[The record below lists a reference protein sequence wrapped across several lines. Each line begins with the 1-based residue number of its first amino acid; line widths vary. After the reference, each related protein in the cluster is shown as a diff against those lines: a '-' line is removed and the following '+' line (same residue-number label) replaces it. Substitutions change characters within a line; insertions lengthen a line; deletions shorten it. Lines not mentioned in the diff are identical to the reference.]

1 MSHSSKRL
9 LFPAV
14 ALLAAASSSCIYDDL
29 PPCDDGKIE
38 ITIVND
44 WRFAPEADP
53 EGMAYIFCR
62 EGIVSPWR
70 FDFPGRDAGKVAL
83 PAGDYRL
90 ILYNDDTSDILFK
103 TLEGGI
109 PFVTTSSE
117 KMTIDD
123 RIIYPLEA
131 PDMMWGTAVSNLRIS
146 ADGVEYTSPDSV
158 SVTDER
164 FVIRTFPRQLT
175 PCYTVKVIHVDNLQG
190 VAAMMGIIS
199 GMSSGID
206 LSDDTPLETEA
217 EISFTPHTEPD
228 SALDAEFHTF
238 GRPSGHEVT
247 NTLRLYF
254 RLSDGRILCRSFD
267 VTDAVT
273 GAPDPMNVKIVIDSI
288 SLPYTPPP
296 SSPGAFDPNVAGWT
310 TVIVNIET

>member
-14 ALLAAASSSCIYDDL
+14 ALLAAASLSCIYDDL

-44 WRFAPEADP
+44 WRFAPEAAP
-53 EGMAYIFCR
+53 EGMAYIFFR
-62 EGIVSPWR
+62 EDIDSPWR

-109 PFVTTSSE
+109 PVVTTSSE
-117 KMTIDD
+117 KMKIDD
-123 RIIYPLEA
+123 RIIYPLQA
-131 PDMMWGTAVSNLRIS
+131 PDMMWGTTVSNLRIS
-146 ADGVEYTSPDSV
+146 AGGVEYTSPDSV

-164 FVIRTFPRQLT
+164 FIIRTFPRQLT
-175 PCYTVKVIHVDNLQG
+175 PDYTVKVIHIDNLQG
-190 VAAMMGIIS
+190 VAAMIGILS

-206 LSDDTPLETEA
+206 LSDDAPLETEA
-217 EISFTPHTEPD
+217 EIAFTPHAEPD
-228 SALDAEFHTF
+228 STLDAEFHTF
-238 GRPSGHEVT
+238 GRPSRHDVT
-247 NTLRLYF
+247 NELRFYF

-267 VTDAVT
+267 VTEAISR
-273 GAPDPMNVKIVIDSI
+273 APDPMNVQIVIDSI
-288 SLPYTPPP
+288 SLPFAPPP

-310 TVIVNIET
+310 TVIVNIAT